1 MVDLNDITKRTST
14 AREYVDALD
23 EKPKSTIMEKYANYR
38 LDGEVVKELESLT
51 GDLTFV
57 VLSAA
62 WCGDCKN
69 AMPVF
74 LHLEETLNL
83 NVRVFGKIKT
93 APLDPDRKWAI
104 PPSPPEIE
112 EWGATAI
119 PWIEIFN
126 SNGERV
132 GTIIERPRV
141 KPTLEAEILHLL
153 KDK

>member
-1 MVDLNDITKRTST
+1 M
-14 AREYVDALD
+14 
-23 EKPKSTIMEKYANYR
+23 
-38 LDGEVVKELESLT
+38 T